1 MAERNKIADAQS
13 HIGGPDVARM
23 IMEFHN
29 EFRHVYPTNVMASS
43 LCAVGSGFL
52 SGPGFAAYGK
62 DFPPGTV
69 FRLRA
74 EVILPEPEAGS

>member
-43 LCAVGSGFL
+43 LCAVGPLQSMIGLAIRNGRL
-52 SGPGFAAYGK
+52 SVPAR
-62 DFPPGTV
+62 PSTV
-69 FRLRA
+69 
-74 EVILPEPEAGS
+74 EE

>member
-1 MAERNKIADAQS
+1 MADKVLSAEAPVREIELVLREEPYGRFWGS
-13 HIGGPDVARM
+13 
-23 IMEFHN
+23 
-29 EFRHVYPTNVMASS
+29 
-43 LCAVGSGFL
+43 SGFL